1 MSPLRGLG
9 GYRELFCYKYITH
22 VVGFVEAIIFNPN
35 VISHQHHVYL
45 SNIKRSHHAPQTK
58 SLRDFK
64 YFFLQR
70 HDMAEPIPILQANTK
85 NNIK

>member
-35 VISHQHHVYL
+35 VIFHQYNVY
-45 SNIKRSHHAPQTK
+45 SNNIKRSHHAMQTE
-58 SLRDFK
+58 SRRDDIFV
-64 YFFLQR
+64 
-70 HDMAEPIPILQANTK
+70 E
-85 NNIK
+85 NIVIEDIKR

>member
-35 VISHQHHVYL
+35 VIFHQYNVY
-45 SNIKRSHHAPQTK
+45 SNNIKRSHHAIQTE
-58 SLRDFK
+58 SRRDDIFVE
-64 YFFLQR
+64 
-70 HDMAEPIPILQANTK
+70 D
-85 NNIK
+85 IKR